1 MNFQDFGYAA
11 KRFADYGRA
20 IAAGF
25 EDGIKKGEKEMFVN
39 YKDLDNIKVC
49 YNGRL
54 YAPSSVEVTEEYNKL
69 SPRFRLEFY
78 PDEMSRTGMRPK
90 GTVAPHQP
98 KIEKVIFNGPAT
110 IVFWDDK
117 TKTIV
122 KSNVDTYDP
131 EKGLVMAIA
140 KKFLGNKGNY
150 YNTIRK
156 CLENA
161 EYYYDEDSPEMDAN
175 VLTSM
180 LATFLGGH

>member
-1 MNFQDFGYAA
+1 MNFQDFGYDA
-11 KRFADYGRA
+11 KSFADIGRA
-20 IAAGF
+20 IGAGF
-25 EDGIKKGEKEMFVN
+25 EEGIKKGEKEMFMN
-39 YKDLDNIKVC
+39 YKDLDNIRIS

-54 YAPSSVEVTEEYNKL
+54 YAPSSVEVTEEYDKL
-69 SPRFRLEFY
+69 SPRFKLEFY
-78 PDEMSRTGMRPK
+78 PAETYRTSTRPK
-90 GTVAPHQP
+90 GTITPAQP

-175 VLTSM
+175 VLTSL
-180 LATFLGGH
+180 LATFLGGR